1 LQPPLSSSLALTFQA
16 HSFSSRFFHQAK
28 HGANSS
34 NWMGAEKLGDAT
46 KPMLA
51 LLPMQSAER

>member
-1 LQPPLSSSLALTFQA
+1 
-16 HSFSSRFFHQAK
+16 
-28 HGANSS
+28 
-34 NWMGAEKLGDAT
+34 MGAEKLGDAT